1 MLDTIAALASEAQ
14 ANIQATQNMNLE
26 KLERD
31 LWDAADNLR
40 ANSSLRAVDYAMPV
54 LGLIFLR
61 HAYNRFLAVKA
72 ELEPTLPKRAGKA
85 RDLVPGDFIGK
96 AAIYLPPT
104 AYYEHLLAQPEGP
117 ELAEAVVIAM
127 EHIEL
132 YNPTLAG
139 ILPKAY
145 RGFEPRLLMDLL
157 KTFNRD
163 SLKKASGDV
172 FGKIYEYFLNKFAQ
186 TGAQEGGEFFTPPSL
201 VRLIVNIIEP
211 DRGTVFDPACGSGGM
226 FVQTGHFIEL
236 QRHAKPHQRVV
247 FHGQEKAET
256 NAHLARMNLAVHGLE
271 GDIRIANSFYDEQPE
286 LINRCDFVMANPP
299 FNVDGV
305 NTDQIKKQVGQ
316 WNDEA
321 EAAGTAQTP
330 EAGKRLPFGL
340 PGTNAKTKAISNAN
354 SLWVQYFYAY
364 LNATGRAGFVMASSA
379 SDAGNKDK
387 DIRRRLVSTG
397 HVDTMVAI
405 GPKFFYTRSLPC
417 TLWFFDKAKPQQAAG
432 NASNSQD
439 RVLMLDARNVY
450 HVESARH
457 HRFTEEQ
464 LANLTAIVWL
474 HRGEDDKFRELVANY
489 QSTARKH
496 LGQLESILA
505 ERRGALSAALA
516 QAENF
521 AKNATPEEL
530 NRKRKGDD
538 SDSDTAPI
546 TDLDLVKFTQEL
558 LAVNIETI
566 ETDQEIAALLKAI
579 DLERATAARPHD
591 ALALAEQ
598 TAGQARLEA
607 LTDQL
612 RATIKRIE
620 ADHKACGRLLENA
633 EKALNARQSA
643 AWDNKQARD
652 LRRALAPA
660 DEVWLKAH
668 DDQPTPHDT
677 ALDTL
682 KAALHFIAQGH
693 WLLHRFPEARYADV
707 AGLCKSVTRAE
718 IEKADWSL
726 TPGRYV
732 GVSTELDDDPEIFA
746 ERLAEIRN
754 ELFLLSQST
763 QEFSLKIQEKLG
775 ALL

>member
-1 MLDTIAALASEAQ
+1 
-14 ANIQATQNMNLE
+14 MNLE

-31 LWDAADNLR
+31 LWEAADNLR
-40 ANSSLRAVDYAMPV
+40 ANSKLTAAQYAMPV

-72 ELEPTLPKRAGKA
+72 EVEPSLPKRDGKA
-85 RDLVPGDFIGK
+85 RGLIPGDFIGK
-96 AAIYLPPT
+96 AAIYLPPN

-117 ELAEAVVIAM
+117 ELAEAVVTAM
-127 EHIEL
+127 EHIEV

-316 WNDEA
+316 WNEEA
-321 EAAGTAQTP
+321 EAAGTPQTP

-417 TLWFFDKAKPQQAAG
+417 TLWFFDKAKPQQATS
-432 NASNSQD
+432 NACNSQD

-474 HRGEDDKFRELVANY
+474 HRGEDHKFRELVANY
-489 QSTARKH
+489 QATARKQ

-505 ERRGALSAALA
+505 ERRSALSAALA
-516 QAENF
+516 QAESF
-521 AKNATPEEL
+521 AQKATPEEL
-530 NRKRKGDD
+530 NRKRKDD
-538 SDSDTAPI
+538 DETTAPVTAEQLAEFGASI
-546 TDLDLVKFTQEL
+546 QALQADIATGDAEL
-558 LAVNIETI
+558 
-566 ETDQEIAALLKAI
+566 AALLQAT
-579 DLERATAARPHD
+579 DAERATAARPHD

-598 TAGQARLEA
+598 TTGQARLEA

-612 RATIKRIE
+612 RAAIKRIE

-633 EKALNARQSA
+633 EKALHAKQSA

-652 LRRALAPA
+652 LRRALGPA

-668 DDQPTPHDT
+668 DDQPTPHDA

-682 KAALHFIAQGH
+682 KAALHFIAQSH
-693 WLLHRFPEARYADV
+693 WLLHRFPAARYADV

-718 IEKADWSL
+718 IETNDWSL

-732 GVSTELDDDPEIFA
+732 GVSA
-746 ERLAEIRN
+746 EA
-754 ELFLLSQST
+754 
-763 QEFSLKIQEKLG
+763 G
-775 ALL
+775 D

>member
-1 MLDTIAALASEAQ
+1 
-14 ANIQATQNMNLE
+14 MNLE

-31 LWDAADNLR
+31 LWEAADNLR
-40 ANSSLRAVDYAMPV
+40 ANSKLTAAQYAMPV

-61 HAYNRFLAVKA
+61 HAYNRFLAVKK
-72 ELEPTLPKRAGKA
+72 EVEPSLPKRDGKA
-85 RDLVPGDFIGK
+85 RGLIPGDFIGK
-96 AAIYLPPT
+96 AAIYLPPN

-117 ELAEAVVIAM
+117 ELAEAVVTAM
-127 EHIEL
+127 EHIEV

-305 NTDQIKKQVGQ
+305 NTDQIKKQVGK
-316 WNDEA
+316 WDEEA

-432 NASNSQD
+432 NACNSQD

-474 HRGEDDKFRELVANY
+474 HRGEDYKFRELVANY

-496 LGQLESILA
+496 LGKLESILA
-505 ERRGALSAALA
+505 ERRSALSAALA
-516 QAENF
+516 LAENF
-521 AKNATPEEL
+521 AKKATPEEL
-530 NRKRKGDD
+530 NRKRKDD
-538 SDSDTAPI
+538 DEASAPI
-546 TDLDLVKFTQEL
+546 TAEQLAEFAASVCALQADIVTGDAEL
-558 LAVNIETI
+558 
-566 ETDQEIAALLKAI
+566 AALLKAT
-579 DLERATAARPHD
+579 DAERATAARPHD

-612 RATIKRIE
+612 RAAIKRIE

-633 EKALNARQSA
+633 EKTLNAKQSA
-643 AWDNKQARD
+643 TWDNKQARD

-668 DDQPTPHDT
+668 DDQPTPHDA
-677 ALDTL
+677 ALNTL

-693 WLLHRFPEARYADV
+693 WLLHRFPEARYVDV
-707 AGLCKSVTRAE
+707 AGLCKSVTRSE

-726 TPGRYV
+726 TPGKYV
-732 GVSTELDDDPEIFA
+732 EVLQDGVDDSETFSEKIAEITTEL
-746 ERLAEIRN
+746 L
-754 ELFLLSQST
+754 ELET
-763 QEFSLKIQEKLG
+763 QATALQQRVFEVLKEV
-775 ALL
+775 A

>member
-1 MLDTIAALASEAQ
+1 
-14 ANIQATQNMNLE
+14 MNLE

-31 LWDAADNLR
+31 LWEAADNLR
-40 ANSSLRAVDYAMPV
+40 ANSKLTAAQYAMPV

-72 ELEPTLPKRAGKA
+72 ELEPTLPKRAGKP

-117 ELAEAVVIAM
+117 ELAEAVVTAM
-127 EHIEL
+127 EHIEV
-132 YNPTLAG
+132 YNTTLAG

-316 WNDEA
+316 WNEEA
-321 EAAGTAQTP
+321 ETAGTPQTP

-417 TLWFFDKAKPQQAAG
+417 TLWFFDKAKPQQAVG
-432 NASNSQD
+432 NACNSQD

-474 HRGEDDKFRELVANY
+474 HRGEDHKVRELVANY

-496 LGQLESILA
+496 LGQLESTLA
-505 ERRGALSAALA
+505 ERRCALNSALTLA
-516 QAENF
+516 EYF
-521 AKNATPEEL
+521 ADNANLEEI
-530 NRKRKGDD
+530 NRKRKSDD
-538 SDSDTAPI
+538 EQAPVTTEQLNQFASQVQVAI
-546 TDLDLVKFTQEL
+546 VAANDNDDEL
-558 LAVNIETI
+558 
-566 ETDQEIAALLKAI
+566 AALLKAT

-591 ALALAEQ
+591 TLALSEQ

-612 RATIKRIE
+612 RAAIKCIE
-620 ADHKACGRLLENA
+620 ADHKACSRLLENA
-633 EKALNARQSA
+633 EKTLNAKQSA

-668 DDQPTPHDT
+668 DDQPTPHDA
-677 ALDTL
+677 ALETL

-693 WLLHRFPEARYADV
+693 WLLHRFPAARYADV

-718 IEKADWSL
+718 IETNDWSL

-732 GVSTELDDDPEIFA
+732 GASTEIEDEEDFNERLREITNELDDIA
-746 ERLAEIRN
+746 QLSMTLNGRIQATLMG
-754 ELFLLSQST
+754 LLT
-763 QEFSLKIQEKLG
+763 
-775 ALL
+775 

>member
-1 MLDTIAALASEAQ
+1 
-14 ANIQATQNMNLE
+14 MNLE

-31 LWDAADNLR
+31 LWEAADNLR
-40 ANSSLRAVDYAMPV
+40 ANSKLTAAQYAMPV

-61 HAYNRFLAVKA
+61 HAYNRFLAVKK
-72 ELEPTLPKRAGKA
+72 EVEPGLPKRDGKA
-85 RDLVPGDFIGK
+85 RGLIPGDFIGK
-96 AAIYLPPT
+96 AAIYLPPN

-117 ELAEAVVIAM
+117 ELAEAVVTAM
-127 EHIEL
+127 EHIEV

-163 SLKKASGDV
+163 SLRKASGDV

-305 NTDQIKKQVGQ
+305 NTDQIKKQVGK
-316 WNDEA
+316 WDEEA

-432 NASNSQD
+432 NACNSQD

-474 HRGEDDKFRELVANY
+474 HRGEDHKFRELVANY

-496 LGQLESILA
+496 LGQLESTLA
-505 ERRGALSAALA
+505 ERRSALNAALA
-516 QAENF
+516 QAESF
-521 AKNATPEEL
+521 AQKATPEEL
-530 NRKRKGDD
+530 NRKRKDD
-538 SDSDTAPI
+538 DETTAPVTTEQLAEFGASVQALQADI
-546 TDLDLVKFTQEL
+546 AAGDAEL
-558 LAVNIETI
+558 
-566 ETDQEIAALLKAI
+566 AALLKAT
-579 DLERATAARPHD
+579 DAERATAARPHD

-607 LTDQL
+607 LTEKL
-612 RATIKRIE
+612 RTAIKRIE
-620 ADHKACGRLLENA
+620 AEHKACGRLLENA
-633 EKALNARQSA
+633 EKNLHAKQSA

-660 DEVWLKAH
+660 DDVWLKTH
-668 DDQPTPHDT
+668 DDQPTPHDA
-677 ALDTL
+677 ALAPL

-732 GVSTELDDDPEIFA
+732 GVSTEIEEDPEQLI
-746 ERLAEIRN
+746 ERLADIRDELQEIAKRTSVVSTCIIG
-754 ELFLLSQST
+754 FLS
-763 QEFSLKIQEKLG
+763 EFT
-775 ALL
+775 A

>member
-1 MLDTIAALASEAQ
+1 
-14 ANIQATQNMNLE
+14 MNLE

-31 LWDAADNLR
+31 LWEAADNLR
-40 ANSSLRAVDYAMPV
+40 ANSKLTAAQYAMPV

-61 HAYNRFLAVKA
+61 HAYNRFLAVKK
-72 ELEPTLPKRAGKA
+72 EVEPSLPKRDGKA
-85 RDLVPGDFIGK
+85 RGLIPGDFIGK
-96 AAIYLPPT
+96 AAIYLPPN

-117 ELAEAVVIAM
+117 ELAEAVVTAM
-127 EHIEL
+127 EHIEV

-305 NTDQIKKQVGQ
+305 NTDQIKKQVGK
-316 WNDEA
+316 WDEEA

-432 NASNSQD
+432 NACNSQD

-505 ERRGALSAALA
+505 ERRTTLSAALA
-516 QAENF
+516 QAESF
-521 AKNATPEEL
+521 AQKATPEEL
-530 NRKRKGDD
+530 NRKRKDD
-538 SDSDTAPI
+538 DESSAPI
-546 TDLDLVKFTQEL
+546 TAEQLAEFGASVQALQADINTGDAEL
-558 LAVNIETI
+558 
-566 ETDQEIAALLKAI
+566 AALLQAT
-579 DLERATAARPHD
+579 DTERATAARPHD

-607 LTDQL
+607 LTEKL
-612 RATIKRIE
+612 RAAVKRIE

-633 EKALNARQSA
+633 EKTLHAKQSA

-660 DEVWLKAH
+660 DEIWLKAH
-668 DDQPTPHDT
+668 DDQPTPHDA

-693 WLLHRFPEARYADV
+693 WLLHRFPEARYVDV
-707 AGLCKSVTRAE
+707 AGLCKSVTRAD

-732 GVSTELDDDPEIFA
+732 GVTACAEEDEEVFVEAISAIRTELVDLAAIA
-746 ERLAEIRN
+746 E
-754 ELFLLSQST
+754 
-763 QEFSLKIQEKLG
+763 SLTASIQEV
-775 ALL
+775 LLNVG

>member
-1 MLDTIAALASEAQ
+1 
-14 ANIQATQNMNLE
+14 MNLE

-31 LWDAADNLR
+31 LWEAADNLR
-40 ANSSLRAVDYAMPV
+40 ANSKLTAAQYAMPV

-72 ELEPTLPKRAGKA
+72 ELEPTLPKRAGKP

-96 AAIYLPPT
+96 AAIYLPPS

-117 ELAEAVVIAM
+117 ELAEAVVTAM
-127 EHIEL
+127 EHIEV
-132 YNPTLAG
+132 YNATLAG

-211 DRGTVFDPACGSGGM
+211 ERGTVFDPACGSGGM

-271 GDIRIANSFYDEQPE
+271 GDLRIANSFYDEQPE

-321 EAAGTAQTP
+321 EAAGTTQMP

-417 TLWFFDKAKPQQAAG
+417 TLWFFDKAKPQQAVG
-432 NASNSQD
+432 NACNSQD

-450 HVESARH
+450 NVESARH

-474 HRGEDDKFRELVANY
+474 HRGEDDKFRKLVANY
-489 QSTARKH
+489 QSTARKQ

-505 ERRGALSAALA
+505 ERRSALSRRAGPSRELRQQGNAGRTQPQAQGRRRDQRADHRTGTRRIHQSALVSQHPGRRNRPGNCRPAQSHRCRARHRRPPARRAGPDRTDKGTSPPRSPDRPTACRHQAHRSRPQSLRSTARKCRKSPERQTIRCLGQQTGPRPAPRPCPRRRGLA
-516 QAENF
+516 QGPRRPA
-521 AKNATPEEL
+521 
-530 NRKRKGDD
+530 
-538 SDSDTAPI
+538 DTA
-546 TDLDLVKFTQEL
+546 
-558 LAVNIETI
+558 
-566 ETDQEIAALLKAI
+566 
-579 DLERATAARPHD
+579 R
-591 ALALAEQ
+591 
-598 TAGQARLEA
+598 
-607 LTDQL
+607 
-612 RATIKRIE
+612 
-620 ADHKACGRLLENA
+620 
-633 EKALNARQSA
+633 
-643 AWDNKQARD
+643 
-652 LRRALAPA
+652 RRAGHI
-660 DEVWLKAH
+660 ESR
-668 DDQPTPHDT
+668 
-677 ALDTL
+677 
-682 KAALHFIAQGH
+682 AALHCPGPLDAAPLPGSPLRRCRRAVQIG
-693 WLLHRFPEARYADV
+693 D
-707 AGLCKSVTRAE
+707 AGG
-718 IEKADWSL
+718 D
-726 TPGRYV
+726 
-732 GVSTELDDDPEIFA
+732 
-746 ERLAEIRN
+746 
-754 ELFLLSQST
+754 
-763 QEFSLKIQEKLG
+763 
-775 ALL
+775 

>member
-1 MLDTIAALASEAQ
+1 
-14 ANIQATQNMNLE
+14 MNLE

-31 LWDAADNLR
+31 LWNAADNLR
-40 ANSSLRAVDYAMPV
+40 ANSKLTAAQYAMPV

-61 HAYNRFLAVKA
+61 HAYNRFLAVEK
-72 ELEPTLPKRAGKA
+72 ELAPSLPKRGGKP
-85 RDLVPGDFIGK
+85 RQLVPKDFIGQ
-96 AAIYLPPT
+96 AAIYLPPESR
-104 AYYEHLLAQPEGP
+104 YDHLLSQPEGP
-117 ELAEAVVIAM
+117 ELPTAVVEAM
-127 EHIEL
+127 TQIEAH
-132 YNPTLAG
+132 NPSLAG

-145 RGFEPRLLMDLL
+145 LGFEPRLLMDLL
-157 KTFNRD
+157 KTFNKD
-163 SLKKASGDV
+163 TLKTASGDV

-201 VRLIVNIIEP
+201 VRLIVNVIEP
-211 DRGTVFDPACGSGGM
+211 DHGIVFDPACGSGGM

-286 LINRCDFVMANPP
+286 LINGCDFVMANPP

-316 WNDEA
+316 WDDEA
-321 EAAGTAQTP
+321 QAVGKKQTP

-364 LNATGRAGFVMASSA
+364 LNAGGRAGFVMASSA

-397 HVDTMVAI
+397 HVDAMIAI

-417 TLWFFDKAKPQQAAG
+417 TLWFFDKGKPQQAKAPAR
-432 NASNSQD
+432 NDHAH
-439 RVLMLDARNVY
+439 VLMIDARNVY

-474 HRGEDDKFRELVANY
+474 HRGEDVKFRELVARY
-489 QSTARKH
+489 QATARQH
-496 LGQLESILA
+496 LGALEARCAERRQALGAALELA
-505 ERRGALSAALA
+505 ER
-516 QAENF
+516 F
-521 AKNATPEEL
+521 ARNATLDEL
-530 NRKRKGDD
+530 NRKRKDEEEQTEI
-538 SDSDTAPI
+538 TA
-546 TDLDLVKFTQEL
+546 LDLAQFTNDVLAATVQVKSTDSEL
-558 LAVNIETI
+558 
-566 ETDQEIAALLKAI
+566 AALLKAV
-579 DLERATAARPHD
+579 DVELAQAARPRD

-598 TAGQARLEA
+598 TKGQQRLEA
-607 LTDQL
+607 LTDTL
-612 RATIKRIE
+612 RAAVKAIE
-620 ADHKACGRLLENA
+620 ADHKAAIRLLDTA
-633 EKALNARQSA
+633 DKTLRARLSE
-643 AWDNKQARD
+643 AWDAKQARE

-660 DEVWLKAH
+660 DDVWLKTH
-668 DDQPTPHDT
+668 DDEPTPHDT
-677 ALDTL
+677 ALTTL
-682 KAALHFIAQGH
+682 KDALHFIAQGH

-707 AGLCKSVTRAE
+707 AGLCKSVTRDD

-732 GVSTELDDDPEIFA
+732 GVSSDPEDSDEVFA
-746 ERLAEIRN
+746 EQIDEIAQELRLLRNTANLLGEQIEGYFARLARN
-754 ELFLLSQST
+754 
-763 QEFSLKIQEKLG
+763 
-775 ALL
+775 

>member
-1 MLDTIAALASEAQ
+1 
-14 ANIQATQNMNLE
+14 MNLE

-31 LWDAADNLR
+31 LWEAADNLR
-40 ANSSLRAVDYAMPV
+40 ANSKLTAAQYAMPV

-72 ELEPTLPKRAGKA
+72 ELEPTLPKRAGKP
-85 RDLVPGDFIGK
+85 RDLVPSDFIGK
-96 AAIYLPPT
+96 AAIYLPPS

-117 ELAEAVVIAM
+117 ELAEAVVTAM
-127 EHIEL
+127 EDTES
-132 YNPTLAG
+132 YNATLAG

-163 SLKKASGDV
+163 SLKKASGDI

-211 DRGTVFDPACGSGGM
+211 DRGIVFDPACGSGGM

-236 QRHAKPHQRVV
+236 QRNAKPHQRVV

-316 WNDEA
+316 WDDEA
-321 EAAGTAQTP
+321 ETAGTPQAP

-387 DIRRRLVSTG
+387 EIRRRLVSTG

-417 TLWFFDKAKPQQAAG
+417 TLWFFDKAKPEQAAA
-432 NASNSQD
+432 NACNSQD

-457 HRFTEEQ
+457 HSFTEEQ

-474 HRGEDDKFRELVANY
+474 HRGEDHKFRELVANY

-496 LGQLESILA
+496 LGELESTLA
-505 ERRGALSAALA
+505 KRRSALGAALA
-516 QAENF
+516 QAESF
-521 AKNATPEEL
+521 AQKAKPEEL
-530 NRKRKGDD
+530 NSKRKDD
-538 SDSDTAPI
+538 DEANAPI
-546 TDLDLVKFTQEL
+546 TAEQLAEFAASVNVLQADIATSDAEL
-558 LAVNIETI
+558 
-566 ETDQEIAALLKAI
+566 AALLKAT
-579 DLERATAARPHD
+579 DAERATAARPHD
-591 ALALAEQ
+591 ALALAAQ
-598 TAGQARLEA
+598 TTGQARLEA

-612 RATIKRIE
+612 HAAVKRIE

-633 EKALNARQSA
+633 EKTLNAKQSA

-660 DEVWLKAH
+660 DDAWLKAH
-668 DDQPTPHDT
+668 DDQPTPHD
-677 ALDTL
+677 AVLGTL
-682 KAALHFIAQGH
+682 KATLHFVSQGH

-732 GVSTELDDDPEIFA
+732 GVSTDNDEDLENFSEALKDIYEELDSLEQ
-746 ERLAEIRN
+746 ERVRLYSKIRT
-754 ELFLLSQST
+754 S
-763 QEFSLKIQEKLG
+763 LG
-775 ALL
+775 ALF

>member
-1 MLDTIAALASEAQ
+1 
-14 ANIQATQNMNLE
+14 MNLE

-31 LWDAADNLR
+31 LWEAADNLR
-40 ANSSLRAVDYAMPV
+40 ANSKLTAAQYAMPV

-72 ELEPTLPKRAGKA
+72 ELEPTLPKRTGKP

-117 ELAEAVVIAM
+117 ELAEAVVTAM
-127 EHIEL
+127 EQIEA
-132 YNPTLAG
+132 YNTTLAG

-271 GDIRIANSFYDEQPE
+271 GNIRIANSFYDEQPE

-316 WNDEA
+316 WDEEA
-321 EAAGTAQTP
+321 ETAGTPQTP
-330 EAGKRLPFGL
+330 QAGKRLPFGL

-387 DIRRRLVSTG
+387 EIRRRLVSTG

-417 TLWFFDKAKPQQAAG
+417 TLWFFDKAKPKQAAA
-432 NASNSQD
+432 NACNSQD

-474 HRGEDDKFRELVANY
+474 HRGEDHKFRELVAQY
-489 QSTARKH
+489 QATARK
-496 LGQLESILA
+496 QLDQLKSLLA
-505 ERRGALSAALA
+505 ERRNALSAALA

-521 AKNATPEEL
+521 AKKATPEEL
-530 NRKRKGDD
+530 NRKRKDD
-538 SDSDTAPI
+538 DETSAPI
-546 TDLDLVKFTQEL
+546 SELELAEFTNQVL
-558 LAVNIETI
+558 TVSIQAA
-566 ETDQEIAALLKAI
+566 ETDQEISALLKST

-591 ALALAEQ
+591 ALALTEQ
-598 TAGQARLEA
+598 SAGQARLEA
-607 LTDQL
+607 LTDPL
-612 RATIKRIE
+612 RAAIKRIE
-620 ADHKACGRLLENA
+620 ADHKVCGRLLEHA
-633 EKALNARQSA
+633 EKTLHAKQSA

-660 DEVWLKAH
+660 DDVWLKAH
-668 DDQPTPHDT
+668 DDQPTPHDA

-682 KAALHFIAQGH
+682 KTALHFIAQSH
-693 WLLHRFPEARYADV
+693 WLLHRFPAARYADV

-732 GVSTELDDDPEIFA
+732 GVSSEA
-746 ERLAEIRN
+746 EDEGEVFGEKLAEI
-754 ELFLLSQST
+754 T
-763 QEFSLKIQEKLG
+763 QELAELQTRSSYLAAQIQTTLAEL
-775 ALL
+775 AA

>member
-1 MLDTIAALASEAQ
+1 
-14 ANIQATQNMNLE
+14 MNLE

-31 LWDAADNLR
+31 LWNAADNLR
-40 ANSSLRAVDYAMPV
+40 ANSKLTAAQYAMPV

-61 HAYNRFLAVKA
+61 HAYNRFLAVKKKI
-72 ELEPTLPKRAGKA
+72 EPTLPQRNGKP
-85 RDLVPGDFIGK
+85 RELVPGDFIGE
-96 AAIYLPPT
+96 AAIYLPPS

-117 ELAEAVVIAM
+117 ELPEAVVTAM

-145 RGFEPRLLMDLL
+145 RGFEPRLLADLI
-157 KTFNRD
+157 KTFNSD
-163 SLKKASGDV
+163 HLKTAAGDV

-211 DRGTVFDPACGSGGM
+211 DHGLVFDPACGSGGM

-236 QRHAKPHQRVV
+236 QRHAQPHQRVV

-305 NTDQIKKQVGQ
+305 NTDQIKAQVGQ
-316 WNDEA
+316 WDDEA
-321 EAAGTAQTP
+321 EAAGTPQMP
-330 EAGKRLPFGL
+330 EPHKRLPFGL

-387 DIRRRLVSTG
+387 DIRRRLISTG
-397 HVDTMVAI
+397 HVDAMVAI

-417 TLWFFDKAKPQQAAG
+417 TLWFFDKGKLAQAVAP
-432 NASNSQD
+432 ACNSHD
-439 RVLMLDARNVY
+439 RVLMIDARNVY

-457 HRFTEEQ
+457 HRFTDEQ

-474 HRGEDDKFRELVANY
+474 HRGEDHKFRELLAHY

-496 LGQLESILA
+496 LAELESKFAQRRTTLTAALTLA
-505 ERRGALSAALA
+505 ER
-516 QAENF
+516 F
-521 AKNATPEEL
+521 ADNASLVDL
-530 NRKRKGDD
+530 NRKRKDD
-538 SDSDTAPI
+538 DEQAPVTADQLNEFASQVQQAI
-546 TDLDLVKFTQEL
+546 VTANDNDDEL
-558 LAVNIETI
+558 
-566 ETDQEIAALLKAI
+566 AALLKAVVQ
-579 DLERATAARPHD
+579 ERATAARPHD
-591 ALALAEQ
+591 ALALSEQ
-598 TAGQARLEA
+598 STTQARLET
-607 LTDQL
+607 LTEKL
-612 RATIKRIE
+612 RAAIKTIE
-620 ADHKACGRLLENA
+620 AEHKSCGRLLENA
-633 EKALNARQSA
+633 EKALRARQSP
-643 AWDNKQARD
+643 AWDSKSARD

-660 DEVWLKAH
+660 DDVWFKAH
-668 DDQPTPHDT
+668 DDQPTPHDA

-732 GVSTELDDDPEIFA
+732 GISSDTEVDGEIFT
-746 ERLAEIRN
+746 EQINEILCDLATLKLEADSLFTTVKATLQ
-754 ELFLLSQST
+754 ELGQ
-763 QEFSLKIQEKLG
+763 
-775 ALL
+775 

>member
-1 MLDTIAALASEAQ
+1 
-14 ANIQATQNMNLE
+14 MNLE
-26 KLERD
+26 KLEKD
-31 LWDAADNLR
+31 LWEAADNLR
-40 ANSSLRAVDYAMPV
+40 ANSKLTAAQYAMPV

-61 HAYNRFLAVKA
+61 HAYNRFLAVKTK
-72 ELEPTLPKRAGKA
+72 LEPTLPKRAGKP

-96 AAIYLPPT
+96 AAIYLPPS
-104 AYYEHLLAQPEGP
+104 AYYDHLLAQPEGP
-117 ELAEAVVIAM
+117 ELAEAVVSAM
-127 EHIEL
+127 EQIEAH
-132 YNPTLAG
+132 NATLSG

-211 DRGTVFDPACGSGGM
+211 DRGIVFDPACGSGGM

-236 QRHAKPHQRVV
+236 QRHAQPHQRVV

-305 NTDQIKKQVGQ
+305 NTDQVKKQVGQ
-316 WNDEA
+316 WDDEA
-321 EAAGTAQTP
+321 EAAGTPQTP

-397 HVDTMVAI
+397 HVDAMVAI

-417 TLWFFDKAKPQQAAG
+417 TLWFFDKGKPAQAVAPACNG
-432 NASNSQD
+432 HD
-439 RVLMLDARNVY
+439 RVLMIDARNVY

-457 HRFTEEQ
+457 HRFTDEQ

-474 HRGEDDKFRELVANY
+474 HRGEDRKFRELIAHY
-489 QSTARKH
+489 QATARKH
-496 LGQLESILA
+496 LGELESVFA
-505 ERRGALSAALA
+505 ECRATAAEAFTLA
-516 QAENF
+516 QTF
-521 AKNATPEEL
+521 AKNAKLDEL
-530 NRKRKGDD
+530 NRKRKDD
-538 SDSDTAPI
+538 DEATPPI
-546 TDLDLVKFTQEL
+546 TQQEL
-558 LAVNIETI
+558 AEFDSQGYAAAVLAK
-566 ETDQEIAALLKAI
+566 ETDEILSALLKAT
-579 DLERATAARPHD
+579 DAERATAARPRD
-591 ALALAEQ
+591 ALALTEQ
-598 TAGQARLEA
+598 TKGQARLEA
-607 LTDQL
+607 LADQL
-612 RATIKRIE
+612 RTAIKRIE
-620 ADHKACGRLLENA
+620 ADHKACIRLLENA
-633 EKALNARQSA
+633 EKNLNARQSTV
-643 AWDNKQARD
+643 WDNKQARG
-652 LRRALAPA
+652 LRRALEPA
-660 DEVWLKAH
+660 DEVWLKTH
-668 DDQPTPHDT
+668 DDQPTPHDA
-677 ALDTL
+677 ALETL

-693 WLLHRFPEARYADV
+693 WLLHRFPEARYVDV

-732 GVSTELDDDPEIFA
+732 GVSTDNDEDLENFSEAVKNIYEELNSMEQ
-746 ERLAEIRN
+746 ERVRLY
-754 ELFLLSQST
+754 
-763 QEFSLKIQEKLG
+763 LKIRASLG
-775 ALL
+775 ALF

>member
-1 MLDTIAALASEAQ
+1 
-14 ANIQATQNMNLE
+14 MNLE

-31 LWDAADNLR
+31 LWTAADNLR
-40 ANSSLRAVDYAMPV
+40 ANSKLTAAQYAMPV

-61 HAYNRFLAVKA
+61 HAYNRFLAVRK
-72 ELEPTLPKRAGKA
+72 EIEPGLPRRNGKP

-96 AAIYLPPT
+96 AALYLPPS
-104 AYYEHLLAQPEGP
+104 AWYAHLLAQPEGP
-117 ELAEAVVIAM
+117 ELPEAVVTAM
-127 EHIEL
+127 EQIEAH
-132 YNPTLAG
+132 NPTLAG

-145 RGFEPRLLMDLL
+145 RGFEPRLLADLI
-157 KTFNRD
+157 KTFNSD
-163 SLKKASGDV
+163 HLKTATGDV

-201 VRLIVNIIEP
+201 VRLIVNVIEP
-211 DRGTVFDPACGSGGM
+211 DHGLVFDPACGSGGM

-305 NTDQIKKQVGQ
+305 NTNEVKTQVGQ
-316 WNDEA
+316 WDDDA
-321 EAAGTAQTP
+321 EAAGTPQTP

-379 SDAGNKDK
+379 SDAGNKDR
-387 DIRRRLVSTG
+387 DIRRRLVGTG
-397 HVDTMVAI
+397 HVDAMVAI

-417 TLWFFDKAKPQQAAG
+417 TLWFFDKGKPAHAV
-432 NASNSQD
+432 APACNSHD
-439 RVLMLDARNVY
+439 RVLMIDARNVY

-457 HRFTEEQ
+457 HRFTDAQ

-474 HRGEDDKFRELVANY
+474 HRGEDHKFRDLVARY
-489 QSTARKH
+489 QSAARKH
-496 LGQLESILA
+496 LGELDSRFTDRHTALYAALTLA
-505 ERRGALSAALA
+505 ES
-516 QAENF
+516 F
-521 AKNATPEEL
+521 ASTATLDEL
-530 NRKRKGDD
+530 NRKRKDD
-538 SDSDTAPI
+538 DDQAPVTADQLSEFASQIRQAI
-546 TDLDLVKFTQEL
+546 TAAKDHDDEL
-558 LAVNIETI
+558 
-566 ETDQEIAALLKAI
+566 AALLAAAES
-579 DLERATAARPHD
+579 ERATADRPHD
-591 ALALAEQ
+591 ALALTEQ
-598 TAGQARLEA
+598 SAGQQRLEA
-607 LTDQL
+607 LTDKL
-612 RATIKRIE
+612 RAAIKAIE
-620 ADHKACGRLLENA
+620 ADHKTCGRLLEQA
-633 EKALNARQSA
+633 EKTLRARQSA
-643 AWDNKQARD
+643 AWDGKQARE

-660 DEVWLKAH
+660 DDIWLKTH
-668 DDQPTPHDT
+668 DDQPTPHDA
-677 ALDTL
+677 ALASL

-718 IEKADWSL
+718 VAKADWSL

-732 GVSTELDDDPEIFA
+732 GVSTDIATRDETGS
-746 ERLAEIRN
+746 ERLKEIAA
-754 ELFLLSQST
+754 ELFELEQRSKKLSAAVLSML
-763 QEFSLKIQEKLG
+763 EA
-775 ALL
+775 AL

>member
-1 MLDTIAALASEAQ
+1 
-14 ANIQATQNMNLE
+14 MNLE

-31 LWDAADNLR
+31 LWNAADNLR
-40 ANSSLRAVDYAMPV
+40 ANSKLTAAQYAMPV

-61 HAYNRFLAVKA
+61 HAYNRFLAVKKKI
-72 ELEPTLPKRAGKA
+72 EPTLPQRNGKP
-85 RDLVPGDFIGK
+85 RELVPGDFIGE

-104 AYYEHLLAQPEGP
+104 AYYDHLLAQPEGP
-117 ELAEAVVIAM
+117 ELPEAVVTAM

-145 RGFEPRLLMDLL
+145 RGFEPRLLADLI
-157 KTFNRD
+157 KTFNSD
-163 SLKKASGDV
+163 HLKTAAGDV

-211 DRGTVFDPACGSGGM
+211 DHGLVFDPACGSGGM

-236 QRHAKPHQRVV
+236 QRHAQPHQRVV

-305 NTDQIKKQVGQ
+305 NTDQIKAQVGQ
-316 WNDEA
+316 WDDEA
-321 EAAGTAQTP
+321 EAAGTPQMP
-330 EAGKRLPFGL
+330 ETGKRLPFGL

-387 DIRRRLVSTG
+387 DIRRRLISTG
-397 HVDTMVAI
+397 HVDAMVAI

-417 TLWFFDKAKPQQAAG
+417 TLWFFDKSKPAQAIAP
-432 NASNSQD
+432 ACNSHD
-439 RVLMLDARNVY
+439 RVLMIDARNVY

-457 HRFTEEQ
+457 HRFTDEQ

-474 HRGEDDKFRELVANY
+474 HRGEDHKFRELVANY
-489 QSTARKH
+489 QSTARKY
-496 LGQLESILA
+496 LGQLETILA
-505 ERRGALSAALA
+505 ERRSALSAALA

-521 AKNATPEEL
+521 ANKATPEEL
-530 NRKRKGDD
+530 NRKRKDD
-538 SDSDTAPI
+538 DETSAPI
-546 TDLDLVKFTQEL
+546 TAEQLADFAASVGALQADIASGDAEL
-558 LAVNIETI
+558 
-566 ETDQEIAALLKAI
+566 AALLKAT
-579 DLERATAARPHD
+579 DTERATAARPHD

-612 RATIKRIE
+612 RAAIKRIE

-633 EKALNARQSA
+633 EKTLNAKQSA

-660 DEVWLKAH
+660 DDVWLKTH
-668 DDQPTPHDT
+668 NDQPTPHDA

-682 KAALHFIAQGH
+682 KTALHFIAQGH

-707 AGLCKSVTRAE
+707 AGLCKSVEREE

-732 GVSTELDDDPEIFA
+732 GISSDTEVDGEIFT
-746 ERLAEIRN
+746 EQINEILCDLATLKLEADSLFTTVKATLQ
-754 ELFLLSQST
+754 ELGQ
-763 QEFSLKIQEKLG
+763 
-775 ALL
+775 

>member
-1 MLDTIAALASEAQ
+1 
-14 ANIQATQNMNLE
+14 MNLE

-31 LWDAADNLR
+31 LWAAADNLR
-40 ANSSLRAVDYAMPV
+40 ANSKLTAAQYAMPV

-61 HAYNRFLAVKA
+61 HANNRFLAVEKDLA
-72 ELEPTLPKRAGKA
+72 PSLPKRGGKP
-85 RDLVPGDFIGK
+85 RQLVPKDFIGQ
-96 AAIYLPPT
+96 AAIYLPPKSR
-104 AYYEHLLAQPEGP
+104 YEHLLGQPEGP
-117 ELAEAVVIAM
+117 ELPTAVVEAM
-127 EHIEL
+127 TQIETH
-132 YNPTLAG
+132 NPSLAG

-145 RGFEPRLLMDLL
+145 LGFEPRLLMDLL
-157 KTFNRD
+157 KTFNKD
-163 SLKKASGDV
+163 TLKTASGDV

-201 VRLIVNIIEP
+201 VRLIVNVIEP
-211 DRGTVFDPACGSGGM
+211 DHGIVFDPACGSGGM

-286 LINRCDFVMANPP
+286 LINGCDFVMANPP

-305 NTDQIKKQVGQ
+305 NTDQVKKQVGQ
-316 WNDEA
+316 WDDEV
-321 EAAGTAQTP
+321 EAAGKKQMP

-387 DIRRRLVSTG
+387 DIRHRLVSTG

-417 TLWFFDKAKPQQAAG
+417 TLWFFDKGKPKKSKAPAC
-432 NASNSQD
+432 ND
-439 RVLMLDARNVY
+439 HDHVLMIDARNVY

-474 HRGEDDKFRELVANY
+474 HRGEDAKFRELVAGY
-489 QSTARKH
+489 QATARQH
-496 LGQLESILA
+496 LGALETKLTERRHYVGAALELA
-505 ERRGALSAALA
+505 ET
-516 QAENF
+516 F
-521 AKNATPEEL
+521 ARQATPEEL
-530 NRKRKGDD
+530 NRKRKDEEEQTEI
-538 SDSDTAPI
+538 TA
-546 TDLDLVKFTQEL
+546 LDLAQFTNDVLAATAQVKT
-558 LAVNIETI
+558 
-566 ETDQEIAALLKAI
+566 TDSEIAALLKSVDAE
-579 DLERATAARPHD
+579 LAKAARPRD

-598 TAGQARLEA
+598 SKGQQRLEA
-607 LTDQL
+607 LTDAL
-612 RATIKRIE
+612 RAAVKAIE
-620 ADHKACGRLLENA
+620 ADHKASIRLLDTA
-633 EKALNARQSA
+633 DKTLRARLSES
-643 AWDNKQARD
+643 WDSKQARE

-660 DEVWLKAH
+660 DDVWLKTH
-668 DDQPTPHDT
+668 DDEPTPHDA
-677 ALDTL
+677 ALTTL
-682 KAALHFIAQGH
+682 KDALHFIAQGH

-707 AGLCKSVTRAE
+707 AGLCKSVTRDG

-732 GVSTELDDDPEIFA
+732 GISVESDDDEEVFL
-746 ERLAEIRN
+746 ERLAEIAE
-754 ELFLLSQST
+754 ELK
-763 QEFSLKIQEKLG
+763 SLKADSDRLFHSVSSIFT
-775 ALL
+775 ALNK

>member
-1 MLDTIAALASEAQ
+1 
-14 ANIQATQNMNLE
+14 MNLE

-31 LWDAADNLR
+31 LWEAADNLR
-40 ANSSLRAVDYAMPV
+40 ANSKLTAAQYAMPV

-61 HAYNRFLAVKA
+61 HAYNRFLAVKK
-72 ELEPTLPKRAGKA
+72 EVEPSLPKRDGKA
-85 RDLVPGDFIGK
+85 RGLIPGDFIGK
-96 AAIYLPPT
+96 AAIYLPPD

-117 ELAEAVVIAM
+117 ELAEAVVTAM
-127 EHIEL
+127 EHIEV

-305 NTDQIKKQVGQ
+305 NTDQIKKQVGK
-316 WNDEA
+316 WDEEA

-387 DIRRRLVSTG
+387 DIRHRLVSTG

-417 TLWFFDKAKPQQAAG
+417 TLWFFDKAKPKQTTAKAC
-432 NASNSQD
+432 NSQD

-474 HRGEDDKFRELVANY
+474 HRGEDHKFRELVANY
-489 QSTARKH
+489 QSTAREH

-505 ERRGALSAALA
+505 ERRSSLSAALTL
-516 QAENF
+516 AEYF
-521 AKNATPEEL
+521 ADNANLEEI
-530 NRKRKGDD
+530 NRKRKNDDEQAPVTTEQLNQFASQVQVAIVATND
-538 SDSDTAPI
+538 SDA
-546 TDLDLVKFTQEL
+546 EL
-558 LAVNIETI
+558 
-566 ETDQEIAALLKAI
+566 AALLKAT
-579 DLERATAARPHD
+579 DAERAIAASPHD

-607 LTDQL
+607 LTEKL
-612 RATIKRIE
+612 RAAIKRIE

-633 EKALNARQSA
+633 EKALNAKQSA

-660 DEVWLKAH
+660 DDVWLKTH
-668 DDQPTPHDT
+668 DDQPTPHDA

-682 KAALHFIAQGH
+682 KTALHFIAQGH

-732 GVSTELDDDPEIFA
+732 GVSTDVENDEENFQ
-746 ERLAEIRN
+746 EQLAEITN
-754 ELFLLSQST
+754 ELAVLQDQGVRLFT
-763 QEFSLKIQEKLG
+763 RIQETLG

>member
-1 MLDTIAALASEAQ
+1 
-14 ANIQATQNMNLE
+14 MNLD

-31 LWDAADNLR
+31 LWEAADNLR
-40 ANSSLRAVDYAMPV
+40 ANSKLTAAQYAMPV

-72 ELEPTLPKRAGKA
+72 ELEPTLPKRAGKP

-117 ELAEAVVIAM
+117 ELAEAVVTAM
-127 EHIEL
+127 EHIEV
-132 YNPTLAG
+132 YNTTLAG

-316 WNDEA
+316 WNEEA
-321 EAAGTAQTP
+321 ETAGTPQTP

-417 TLWFFDKAKPQQAAG
+417 TLWFFDKAKQTLPSPASGRGAG
-432 NASNSQD
+432 GEGKIFNTTD

-474 HRGEDDKFRELVANY
+474 HRGEDHKFRELVANY
-489 QSTARKH
+489 QSTATKQ
-496 LGQLESILA
+496 LSQLESILT
-505 ERRGALSAALA
+505 ERRTALSAALA

-521 AKNATPEEL
+521 AKKATPEEL
-530 NRKRKGDD
+530 NRKRKDD
-538 SDSDTAPI
+538 DEASAPI
-546 TDLDLVKFTQEL
+546 SAEQLAEFSASVQALQADIATGDAEL
-558 LAVNIETI
+558 
-566 ETDQEIAALLKAI
+566 AALLKAT
-579 DLERATAARPHD
+579 DTERATAARPHD
-591 ALALAEQ
+591 ALALIEQ
-598 TAGQARLEA
+598 TTGQVRLEA
-607 LTDQL
+607 LTDSL
-612 RATIKRIE
+612 RAAIKRIE

-633 EKALNARQSA
+633 EKTLNAKQSA

-668 DDQPTPHDT
+668 DDQPTPHDA
-677 ALDTL
+677 ALETL

-693 WLLHRFPEARYADV
+693 WLLHRFPAARYADV
-707 AGLCKSVTRAE
+707 AGLCKSVTRSE

-732 GVSTELDDDPEIFA
+732 GISADIENNEEVFGEQINEILSDLTTLRFEADSLFVSVKATLEA
-746 ERLAEIRN
+746 
-754 ELFLLSQST
+754 
-763 QEFSLKIQEKLG
+763 LG
-775 ALL
+775 Q

>member
-1 MLDTIAALASEAQ
+1 
-14 ANIQATQNMNLE
+14 MNLE

-31 LWDAADNLR
+31 LWEAADNLR
-40 ANSSLRAVDYAMPV
+40 ANSKLTAAQYAMPV

-72 ELEPTLPKRAGKA
+72 ELEPSLPKRAGKP

-104 AYYEHLLAQPEGP
+104 AYYDHLLAQPEGP
-117 ELAEAVVIAM
+117 ALAEAVVTAM
-127 EHIEL
+127 EHIET

-316 WNDEA
+316 WDEEA
-321 EAAGTAQTP
+321 EAAGIAQTP

-387 DIRRRLVSTG
+387 DIRRRLISTG

-417 TLWFFDKAKPQQAAG
+417 TLWFFDKAKPQRAAG
-432 NASNSQD
+432 NACNSQD

-474 HRGEDDKFRELVANY
+474 HRGEDDKFRELLAHY
-489 QSTARKH
+489 QATARKH

-505 ERRGALSAALA
+505 ERRNALSAALA

-521 AKNATPEEL
+521 AQNATPEEL
-530 NRKRKGDD
+530 KRKRKDEDD
-538 SDSDTAPI
+538 ANAPI
-546 TDLDLVKFTQEL
+546 SPEQLAAL
-558 LAVNIETI
+558 LAEFTANLQALQANIATGDAEL
-566 ETDQEIAALLKAI
+566 AALLKAT
-579 DLERATAARPHD
+579 DTERATAARPHD

-607 LTDQL
+607 LTEKL
-612 RATIKRIE
+612 RAAIKRIE

-633 EKALNARQSA
+633 EKSLRAKQSA

-660 DEVWLKAH
+660 DEVWHKAH
-668 DDQPTPHDT
+668 DDQPTPHDA
-677 ALDTL
+677 ALETL

-693 WLLHRFPEARYADV
+693 WLLHRFPAARYADV

-732 GVSTELDDDPEIFA
+732 GVSAEQDDAEDFSERIAELRTELQ
-746 ERLAEIRN
+746 
-754 ELFLLSQST
+754 ELQLRSSELSTSVIELLSGL
-763 QEFSLKIQEKLG
+763 E
-775 ALL
+775 

>member
-1 MLDTIAALASEAQ
+1 
-14 ANIQATQNMNLE
+14 MNLE

-31 LWDAADNLR
+31 LWTAADNLR
-40 ANSSLRAVDYAMPV
+40 ANSKLTAAQYAMPV

-61 HAYNRFLAVKA
+61 HAYNRFLAVKKKI
-72 ELEPTLPKRAGKA
+72 EPTLPQRNGKP
-85 RDLVPGDFIGK
+85 RELVPGDFIGE
-96 AAIYLPPT
+96 AAIYLPPS
-104 AYYEHLLAQPEGP
+104 AYYDHLLAQPEGP
-117 ELAEAVVIAM
+117 ELPEAVVTAM

-145 RGFEPRLLMDLL
+145 RGFEPRLLADLI
-157 KTFNRD
+157 KTFNSD
-163 SLKKASGDV
+163 HLKTAAGDV

-211 DRGTVFDPACGSGGM
+211 DHGLVFDPACGSGGM

-236 QRHAKPHQRVV
+236 QRHAQPHQRVV

-305 NTDQIKKQVGQ
+305 NTDQIKAQVGQ
-316 WNDEA
+316 WDDEA
-321 EAAGTAQTP
+321 EAAGTPQTP
-330 EAGKRLPFGL
+330 ETGKRLPFGL

-354 SLWVQYFYAY
+354 GLWVQYFYAY

-387 DIRRRLVSTG
+387 DIRRRLISTG
-397 HVDTMVAI
+397 HVDAMVAI
-405 GPKFFYTRSLPC
+405 GTKFFYTRSLPC
-417 TLWFFDKAKPQQAAG
+417 TLWFFDKGKPAQAVAP
-432 NASNSQD
+432 ACNSHD
-439 RVLMLDARNVY
+439 RVLMIDARNVY

-457 HRFTEEQ
+457 HRFTDEQ

-474 HRGEDDKFRELVANY
+474 HRGEDHKFRELVANY
-489 QSTARKH
+489 QLSARKH
-496 LGQLESILA
+496 LAELESKFSRRRATLTAALTLA
-505 ERRGALSAALA
+505 ER
-516 QAENF
+516 F
-521 AKNATPEEL
+521 ADNASLVDL
-530 NRKRKGDD
+530 NRKRKDD
-538 SDSDTAPI
+538 DEQAPVTADQLNEFASQVQQAI
-546 TDLDLVKFTQEL
+546 VTANDNDDEL
-558 LAVNIETI
+558 
-566 ETDQEIAALLKAI
+566 AALLKAVNQ
-579 DLERATAARPHD
+579 ERATAARPHD
-591 ALALAEQ
+591 ALALSEQ
-598 TAGQARLEA
+598 SATQARLET
-607 LTDQL
+607 LTEKL
-612 RATIKRIE
+612 RAAIKAIE

-633 EKALNARQSA
+633 EKALRARQSP
-643 AWDNKQARD
+643 AWDSKPARD

-660 DEVWLKAH
+660 DDVWLKAH
-668 DDQPTPHDT
+668 DDQPTPHDA
-677 ALDTL
+677 ALETL

-707 AGLCKSVTRAE
+707 AGLCKSVTRTE

-732 GVSTELDDDPEIFA
+732 GVSAELDDDSEIFT

-754 ELFLLSQST
+754 ELYLLSQSAY
-763 QEFSLKIQEKLG
+763 EFSLKIQEKLG
-775 ALL
+775 SLL

>member
-1 MLDTIAALASEAQ
+1 
-14 ANIQATQNMNLE
+14 MNLE

-31 LWDAADNLR
+31 LWEAADNLR
-40 ANSSLRAVDYAMPV
+40 ANSKLTAAQYAMPV

-72 ELEPTLPKRAGKA
+72 ELEPTLPKRAGKP

-117 ELAEAVVIAM
+117 QLAEAVVTAM
-127 EHIEL
+127 EQIEV
-132 YNPTLAG
+132 YNATLAG

-305 NTDQIKKQVGQ
+305 NTDQVKKQVGQ
-316 WNDEA
+316 WDDEA
-321 EAAGTAQTP
+321 EAAGTPQRP

-364 LNATGRAGFVMASSA
+364 LNASGRAGFVMASSA

-417 TLWFFDKAKPQQAAG
+417 TLWFFDKGKPRQAPAH
-432 NASNSQD
+432 ACNSQD

-474 HRGEDDKFRELVANY
+474 HRGEDHKFRELVASY

-505 ERRGALSAALA
+505 ERRSALSAALA
-516 QAENF
+516 QAESF
-521 AKNATPEEL
+521 ARKATPEEL
-530 NRKRKGDD
+530 NRKRKDDDETGTPISAEQLAEFATSVQTLQADIATGD
-538 SDSDTAPI
+538 A
-546 TDLDLVKFTQEL
+546 EL
-558 LAVNIETI
+558 
-566 ETDQEIAALLKAI
+566 AALLQAT

-591 ALALAEQ
+591 ALALTEQ
-598 TAGQARLEA
+598 TAGQDRLEA
-607 LTDQL
+607 LTDPL
-612 RATIKRIE
+612 RAAIKRIE
-620 ADHKACGRLLENA
+620 GDHKACGRLLENA
-633 EKALNARQSA
+633 EKTLNAKQSA
-643 AWDNKQARD
+643 AWENKQARD

-660 DEVWLKAH
+660 DDVWLKAH
-668 DDQPTPHDT
+668 DDQPTPHDA
-677 ALDTL
+677 ALETL
-682 KAALHFIAQGH
+682 KTALHFIAQSH
-693 WLLHRFPEARYADV
+693 WLLHRFPAARYADV

-732 GVSTELDDDPEIFA
+732 GVSTDNDEDLENFSEALKDIYEELDSLEQ
-746 ERLAEIRN
+746 ERVGLYSKIRA
-754 ELFLLSQST
+754 S
-763 QEFSLKIQEKLG
+763 LG
-775 ALL
+775 ALF

>member
-1 MLDTIAALASEAQ
+1 
-14 ANIQATQNMNLE
+14 MNLE

-31 LWDAADNLR
+31 LWEAADNLR
-40 ANSSLRAVDYAMPV
+40 ANSKLTAAQYAMPM

-61 HAYNRFLAVKA
+61 HAYNRFLAVKN
-72 ELEPTLPKRAGKA
+72 EVEPGLPNRDGKA
-85 RDLVPGDFIGK
+85 RGLIPGDFIGK
-96 AAIYLPPT
+96 AAIYLPPS

-117 ELAEAVVIAM
+117 ELAEAVVTAM
-127 EHIEL
+127 EHIEV

-316 WNDEA
+316 WNEEA
-321 EAAGTAQTP
+321 EAAGTAQIP

-417 TLWFFDKAKPQQAAG
+417 TLWFFDKAKPQQAVA
-432 NASNSQD
+432 NACNSQD

-489 QSTARKH
+489 QSTARKQ

-505 ERRGALSAALA
+505 ERRTALRAALA

-521 AKNATPEEL
+521 AKKATPEEL
-530 NRKRKGDD
+530 NRKHKDD
-538 SDSDTAPI
+538 NEASAPI
-546 TDLDLVKFTQEL
+546 TELDLAEFTNQL
-558 LAVNIETI
+558 LSVTVLAA
-566 ETDQEIAALLKAI
+566 ETDQEIAALLQAT
-579 DLERATAARPHD
+579 DAERATAARPHD

-598 TAGQARLEA
+598 TAGQARLET

-612 RATIKRIE
+612 RAAIKRIE

-633 EKALNARQSA
+633 EKTLRAKQSA

-668 DDQPTPHDT
+668 DDQPTPHDA
-677 ALDTL
+677 ALETL

-693 WLLHRFPEARYADV
+693 WLLHRFPAARYADV

-732 GVSTELDDDPEIFA
+732 GISTEIDNDEEGFSERFNEILCD
-746 ERLAEIRN
+746 LA
-754 ELFLLSQST
+754 
-763 QEFSLKIQEKLG
+763 SLKFEADHLFGKVKSVLEDISR
-775 ALL
+775 

>member
-1 MLDTIAALASEAQ
+1 
-14 ANIQATQNMNLE
+14 MNLE
-26 KLERD
+26 KLEND
-31 LWDAADNLR
+31 LWEAADNLR
-40 ANSSLRAVDYAMPV
+40 ANSKLTAAQYAMPV

-72 ELEPTLPKRAGKA
+72 ELEPTLPKRAGKS

-96 AAIYLPPT
+96 AAIYLPPN

-117 ELAEAVVIAM
+117 ELAEAVVTAM
-127 EHIEL
+127 EHIEV

-305 NTDQIKKQVGQ
+305 NTDQIKKQVGK
-316 WNDEA
+316 WDDEA

-417 TLWFFDKAKPQQAAG
+417 TLWFFDKAKPQQATG
-432 NASNSQD
+432 NACNSQN
-439 RVLMLDARNVY
+439 RVLMLDARNIY

-474 HRGEDDKFRELVANY
+474 HRGEDHKFRELVANY

-496 LGQLESILA
+496 LAQLESTLA
-505 ERRGALSAALA
+505 ERRAALSAALA
-516 QAENF
+516 QAESF
-521 AKNATPEEL
+521 AKKATPEEL
-530 NRKRKGDD
+530 NRKRKDD
-538 SDSDTAPI
+538 DETTAPVTAEQLAEFGASVQALQADI
-546 TDLDLVKFTQEL
+546 AVGDAEL
-558 LAVNIETI
+558 
-566 ETDQEIAALLKAI
+566 AALLKAA
-579 DLERATAARPHD
+579 DAERATTARPHD

-607 LTDQL
+607 LTEKL
-612 RATIKRIE
+612 RAAIKRIE
-620 ADHKACGRLLENA
+620 AEHKACGRLLENA
-633 EKALNARQSA
+633 EKSLRAKQSA

-660 DEVWLKAH
+660 DDVWLKAH
-668 DDQPTPHDT
+668 DDQPTPHDA

-732 GVSTELDDDPEIFA
+732 GVSTDPEDNNEVFA
-746 ERLAEIRN
+746 ERIEEIAVEIR
-754 ELFLLSQST
+754 LLRNT
-763 QEFSLKIQEKLG
+763 ANSLGEQIEGYFAQLAG
-775 ALL
+775 V

>member
-1 MLDTIAALASEAQ
+1 
-14 ANIQATQNMNLE
+14 MNLE

-40 ANSSLRAVDYAMPV
+40 ANSKLTAAQYAMPV

-72 ELEPTLPKRAGKA
+72 ELEPALPKRAGKP

-96 AAIYLPPT
+96 AAIYLPPS

-117 ELAEAVVIAM
+117 ELAEAVVTAM
-127 EHIEL
+127 EHIEV
-132 YNPTLAG
+132 YNATLAG

-211 DRGTVFDPACGSGGM
+211 DRGIVFDPACGSGGM

-316 WNDEA
+316 WDDEA
-321 EAAGTAQTP
+321 EAAGTPQTP

-387 DIRRRLVSTG
+387 DIRRRLVTTG
-397 HVDTMVAI
+397 HVDAMVAI

-417 TLWFFDKAKPQQAAG
+417 TLWFFDKAKPTPPSPSGRGAG
-432 NASNSQD
+432 GEGKIFNTTD

-474 HRGEDDKFRELVANY
+474 HRGEDDKFRELVASY
-489 QSTARKH
+489 QSTARKQ
-496 LGQLESILA
+496 LGQLESLLA
-505 ERRGALSAALA
+505 ERRTALAAALA
-516 QAENF
+516 QAERF
-521 AKNATPEEL
+521 AKKATPEEL
-530 NRKRKGDD
+530 NRKRKDD
-538 SDSDTAPI
+538 DEARAPI
-546 TDLDLVKFTQEL
+546 TELELAEFTHQL
-558 LAVNIETI
+558 LSATI
-566 ETDQEIAALLKAI
+566 QITETDQELAALLQAAEA
-579 DLERATAARPHD
+579 ERATAARPHD

-607 LTDQL
+607 LAEPL
-612 RATIKRIE
+612 RAAVKRIE
-620 ADHKACGRLLENA
+620 ADHKACARLLEHA
-633 EKALNARQSA
+633 EKTLNAKQSA

-668 DDQPTPHDT
+668 DDQPTPHDA

-693 WLLHRFPEARYADV
+693 WLLHRFPAARYADV
-707 AGLCKSVTRAE
+707 AGLCKSVTRAA

-732 GVSTELDDDPEIFA
+732 GVSADNDEDPENFAEALKDIYEELDSLEQ
-746 ERLAEIRN
+746 ERVNLYSKIRA
-754 ELFLLSQST
+754 S
-763 QEFSLKIQEKLG
+763 LG
-775 ALL
+775 ALF

>member
-1 MLDTIAALASEAQ
+1 
-14 ANIQATQNMNLE
+14 MNLE

-31 LWDAADNLR
+31 LWEAADNLR
-40 ANSSLRAVDYAMPV
+40 ANSKLTAAQYAMPV

-72 ELEPTLPKRAGKA
+72 ELEPTLPKRAGKP

-117 ELAEAVVIAM
+117 ELAEAVVTAM
-127 EHIEL
+127 EHIEV
-132 YNPTLAG
+132 YNTTLAG

-163 SLKKASGDV
+163 SLKKTSGDV

-316 WNDEA
+316 WNEEA
-321 EAAGTAQTP
+321 ETAGTPQTP

-387 DIRRRLVSTG
+387 DIRRRLVST
-397 HVDTMVAI
+397 A
-405 GPKFFYTRSLPC
+405 
-417 TLWFFDKAKPQQAAG
+417 
-432 NASNSQD
+432 
-439 RVLMLDARNVY
+439 
-450 HVESARH
+450 
-457 HRFTEEQ
+457 
-464 LANLTAIVWL
+464 
-474 HRGEDDKFRELVANY
+474 
-489 QSTARKH
+489 
-496 LGQLESILA
+496 
-505 ERRGALSAALA
+505 
-516 QAENF
+516 AENGDAGWQ
-521 AKNATPEEL
+521 AK
-530 NRKRKGDD
+530 
-538 SDSDTAPI
+538 
-546 TDLDLVKFTQEL
+546 F
-558 LAVNIETI
+558 
-566 ETDQEIAALLKAI
+566 
-579 DLERATAARPHD
+579 
-591 ALALAEQ
+591 
-598 TAGQARLEA
+598 
-607 LTDQL
+607 
-612 RATIKRIE
+612 
-620 ADHKACGRLLENA
+620 
-633 EKALNARQSA
+633 
-643 AWDNKQARD
+643 
-652 LRRALAPA
+652 LRR
-660 DEVWLKAH
+660 H
-668 DDQPTPHDT
+668 
-677 ALDTL
+677 
-682 KAALHFIAQGH
+682 G
-693 WLLHRFPEARYADV
+693 
-707 AGLCKSVTRAE
+707 
-718 IEKADWSL
+718 
-726 TPGRYV
+726 
-732 GVSTELDDDPEIFA
+732 
-746 ERLAEIRN
+746 
-754 ELFLLSQST
+754 
-763 QEFSLKIQEKLG
+763 
-775 ALL
+775 